1 VRSLDDPQ
9 IAWWESKLM
18 FVACDMSGLYR
29 SIDTGGHWTLLD
41 TRVVQGSKRFSV
53 AIHPT
58 ERRILGYHPFQG
70 VKESSDGLG
79 WTDFSPSAPLHRQS
93 ILDRAGRHHAC
104 PPPLGSA

>member
-1 VRSLDDPQ
+1 MPQVDRIGMGGRVAGRPTDRLVGLEADVRCLRHDR
-9 IAWWESKLM
+9 AL
-18 FVACDMSGLYR
+18 R

-41 TRVVQGSKRFSV
+41 TRVVLGSKRFSV

-93 ILDRAGRHHAC
+93 Y
-104 PPPLGSA
+104 P